1 MTLSAHGQTGS
12 VGLRE
17 WLSKAPGRAAVLG
30 VALVVI
36 GVAIGVVIGGI
47 VFAAEDSIIPGPV
60 PIDLKASGRYVAL
73 GDSYSAGEGLEPF
86 EAGTVDIEDGGD
98 RCHRSAGF
106 AYPLLLQFVPE
117 FPTET
122 VFRACSGADVENVL
136 DVVQEHSG
144 VANHLGLQ
152 VGPDIGGDDVTLVT
166 ISIGG
171 NDVDFAKV
179 LSFCFNE
186 GPDCSQ
192 LPYQGK
198 YETLEAWAD
207 AVIPQLK
214 TELTGFYRRLRGAF
228 PSARIVVLGYPAL
241 FPAKQPSIHSAHS
254 ALCSILFQ
262 RWAAPERQAIRDWG
276 ARLNRIIFEAS
287 EEAASRVEFV
297 DIAPYFASH
306 EPCGSG
312 GEWVRFV
319 GLTNDAV
326 RQGSFH
332 PLPDGQRMMARIV
345 SCYLD
350 IFSSATDPRTKQTNY
365 AMTGCVALETAEV
378 AESPEPA
385 GAEA

>member
-1 MTLSAHGQTGS
+1 MHSQKI
-12 VGLRE
+12 GLRR
-17 WLSKAPGRAAVLG
+17 WLSQAPGKAAVLG
-30 VALVVI
+30 LVLVVI
-36 GVAIGVVIGGI
+36 GVVIGTVIGG
-47 VFAAEDSIIPGPV
+47 VLSGGEDPIIPGPV

-86 EAGTVDIEDGGD
+86 ETGTEDTDDGGD
-98 RCHRSAGF
+98 RCHRSSAF
-106 AYPLLLQFVPE
+106 AFPLLLQFVPE
-117 FPTET
+117 TPTKT
-122 VFRACSGADVENVL
+122 VFRACSGANVENVF

-144 VANHLGLQ
+144 VANRLGLQ
-152 VGPDIGGDDVTLVT
+152 VENDIGGDDVTLVT
-166 ISIGG
+166 ITIGG
-171 NDVDFAKV
+171 NDLDFAKV
-179 LSFCFNE
+179 LSFCFDK

-192 LPYQGK
+192 LPYQGE

-207 AVIPQLK
+207 ALIPQLK
-214 TELTGFYRRLRGAF
+214 TELTGFFERLRQAF
-228 PSARIVVLGYPAL
+228 HKARIVVLGYPPL
-241 FPAKQPSIHSAHS
+241 FPAKQPSIHSVHS
-254 ALCSILFQ
+254 ALCSVLFQ
-262 RWAAPERQAIRDWG
+262 RWSTPERQAIRDWG
-276 ARLNRIIFEAS
+276 ARLNRVIFEAS
-287 EEAASRVEFV
+287 EEALSRIEFV

-350 IFSSATDPRTKQTNY
+350 IFPSATDPRTKQTNY
-365 AMTGCVALETAEV
+365 AMTGCVARETVEV

-385 GAEA
+385 GALGTGR